1 METIIILP
9 IFALF
14 LYFGYKDD
22 FKRNPVEFSR
32 RLFGTILAITSMLL
46 IFFILMP
53 ILNQKKM
60 SALLGLLI
68 LIPPLIKWLTKRKA
82 LPETSDKTEEDN

>member
-1 METIIILP
+1 METIVILS

-32 RLFGTILAITSMLL
+32 GLFGTILAITSMVLV
-46 IFFILMP
+46 FFVLMP
-53 ILNQKKM
+53 HLNRKKM

-68 LIPPLIKWLTKRKA
+68 LIPPLIKWLLKRKV
-82 LPETSDKTEEDN
+82 LSEKNDKLEEE

>member
-1 METIIILP
+1 METIIILS

-22 FKRNPVEFSR
+22 FKRNPDEFSR
-32 RLFGTILAITSMLL
+32 GLFGTILAITCMLL
-46 IFFILMP
+46 VFFILMP
-53 ILNQKKM
+53 HLNRKKM

-68 LIPPLIKWLTKRKA
+68 LIPALIKWLMKRKA
-82 LPETSDKTEEDN
+82 LSEKSDKTEEE

>member
-1 METIIILP
+1 METIIILS

-22 FKRNPVEFSR
+22 FKRNSIEFSR
-32 RLFGTILAITSMLL
+32 GLFGTILAITSMLL
-46 IFFILMP
+46 VFFILMP
-53 ILNQKKM
+53 HLDRKKM

-82 LPETSDKTEEDN
+82 LTGKSDKTEEE